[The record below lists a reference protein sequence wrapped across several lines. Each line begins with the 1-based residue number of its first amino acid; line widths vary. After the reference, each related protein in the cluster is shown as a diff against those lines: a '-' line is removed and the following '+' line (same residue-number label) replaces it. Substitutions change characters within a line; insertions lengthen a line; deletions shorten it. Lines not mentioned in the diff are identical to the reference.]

1 MFDLISISEI
11 QKKGKKAFN
20 SDKFGQIV
28 LSGSEKSGL
37 IFNQETLKLFEETGL
52 LEEIEDRLLAHH
64 MTKNLGNNDFVPLS
78 EINNALQ
85 IS

>member
-11 QKKGKKAFN
+11 QKSGKKAFT
-20 SDKFGQIV
+20 SDKLGQIV
-28 LSGSEKSGL
+28 LAGSEKSGL
-37 IFNQETLKLFEETGL
+37 IFGQEALRLFEETGL

-64 MTKNLGNNDFVPLS
+64 MSKTLDNNFVPFS
-78 EINNALQ
+78 EIENELQ